1 MHNDHYHQPPQ
12 QGYEVV
18 TDTKIITRSPSPPHH
33 HHHDHHGPVIIEAG
47 HPHSA
52 PIPVGAL
59 ALATRPHSHSRDE
72 RSIRDEIRALEAEKE
87 ALRAERRAE
96 KEMRKADR
104 IRHGA
109 RHSESDLVLY
119 EEDHRVYDRRDDVM
133 IVKKEYVEESGG
145 GVKILKD
152 KKGRMAISVP
162 KYLK

>member
-1 MHNDHYHQPPQ
+1 
-12 QGYEVV
+12 
-18 TDTKIITRSPSPPHH
+18 
-33 HHHDHHGPVIIEAG
+33 
-47 HPHSA
+47 
-52 PIPVGAL
+52 
-59 ALATRPHSHSRDE
+59 
-72 RSIRDEIRALEAEKE
+72 
-87 ALRAERRAE
+87 
-96 KEMRKADR
+96 MRKADR